1 MDGQAACT
9 DHPAVAEVLKHV
21 PVNSS
26 LGSELR
32 KEQSPGNGPQWHW
45 WRWSDQAAK
54 LSACPQPFSIS
65 RGSVFGTLAKE
76 A

>member
-9 DHPAVAEVLKHV
+9 DHPVVAEVLKHV

-32 KEQSPGNGPQWHW
+32 KEQSPGNG
-45 WRWSDQAAK
+45 
-54 LSACPQPFSIS
+54 LSGTGEGGVIS
-65 RGSVFGTLAKE
+65 C
-76 A
+76 